1 MVLIIQKNARVCNSK
16 AIVRPVALQQ
26 TLRDL
31 PLQLLADAG
40 TGLHRARQSQQA
52 HHRLSSTHQ
61 LNPCHAAVTLQPL
74 NNQTT
79 RCIRQILVV
88 ALCHAPSRHPVTCKC
103 TQHGR
108 MSHTHHALRPQLPTG
123 PAYQVDMR
131 QILESSEVEEQR
143 LHVVVLQLLQSAV

>member
-40 TGLHRARQSQQA
+40 TGLHRARQNQQA

-61 LNPCHAAVTLQPL
+61 LNPCHAAVALQPL

-88 ALCHAPSRHPVTCKC
+88 ALYHAPSRPPATFKC

-108 MSHTHHALRPQLPTG
+108 MFHIMPYCHNPLTG
-123 PAYQVDMR
+123 PAYQVNLL
-131 QILESSEVEEQR
+131 QILESAQVHAQP
-143 LHVVVLQLLQSAV
+143 LNVVVLQL